1 MSYRTKCSMYVE
13 VDMGNPGRVPWCA
26 ETGKFEPQCDL
37 CERPKF
43 TNLDLVRQMPAE
55 DLASLL
61 AEIADEN
68 TEDWLKWLGEEADE
82 QHIKR

>member
-1 MSYRTKCSMYVE
+1 MSYRTECPMYDE
-13 VDMGNPGRVPWCA
+13 VNMGNPGGVPWCA
-26 ETGKFEPQCDL
+26 AGGVFEPRCDL

-43 TNLDLVRQMPAE
+43 TNLDLVRQMSAE
-55 DLASLL
+55 ELAELL

-68 TEDWLKWLGEEADE
+68 TEDWLRWLGEEADE